1 MRMLYS
7 CLRHGALLSTL
18 LALFSLQGFSQST
31 ATLRGAVTDSSGAAI
46 SGAQVIARN
55 LGTGV
60 ERTAKTDES
69 GNYEFF
75 ALPIGSYQ
83 VEARAQ
89 GMQTTTLNDLVL
101 QVSQIVVQNIQMGVA
116 KGSEVVNVTADTPV
130 IDSGSM
136 TVGQVINSRTV
147 QEIPLNGRH
156 FVDLG
161 LLLPGS
167 VTPPANGFL
176 TAPLRG
182 QGSFGL
188 NTAGQREDTVNFLI
202 NGINL
207 NDSAQNQITF
217 QPSINTVSAFKA
229 SNSTFSAEHR

>member
-1 MRMLYS
+1 ML
-7 CLRHGALLSTL
+7 
-18 LALFSLQGFSQST
+18 
-31 ATLRGAVTDSSGAAI
+31 
-46 SGAQVIARN
+46 
-55 LGTGV
+55 
-60 ERTAKTDES
+60 
-69 GNYEFF
+69 
-75 ALPIGSYQ
+75 
-83 VEARAQ
+83 RACSPPR
-89 GMQTTTLNDLVL
+89 LKDLIL

-116 KGSEVVNVTADTPV
+116 KGSEVVTVTAETPV

-182 QGSFGL
+182 QGSFRHQHRRPPGRY
-188 NTAGQREDTVNFLI
+188 RELHD
-202 NGINL
+202 
-207 NDSAQNQITF
+207 
-217 QPSINTVSAFKA
+217 
-229 SNSTFSAEHR
+229 

>member
-1 MRMLYS
+1 MRKSDSRLGRS
-7 CLRHGALLSTL
+7 ICLSALVV
-18 LALFSLQGFSQST
+18 LFSLLGFSQST
-31 ATLRGAVTDSSGAAI
+31 STLRGSVTDSSGAAI
-46 SGAQVIARN
+46 SGATVVAR
-55 LGTGV
+55 GQATGL
-60 ERTAKTDES
+60 ERTVKTDAT

-83 VEARAQ
+83 VNVRVQ
-89 GMQTTTLNDLVL
+89 GMQETMVSGLIL
-101 QVSQIVVQNIQMGVA
+101 QVSQIVVQNFQLSVA
-116 KGSEVVNVTADTPV
+116 KGSEVVTVTAEAPV
-130 IDSGSM
+130 IDSASM

-182 QGSFGL
+182 QG
-188 NTAGQREDTVNFLI
+188 
-202 NGINL
+202 
-207 NDSAQNQITF
+207 
-217 QPSINTVSAFKA
+217 
-229 SNSTFSAEHR
+229 